1 MKAKNAA
8 AVTLALLFIFALLF
22 SLFFVI
28 VEADHD
34 CAHDDCFVCRV
45 LCSVENALSKIF
57 LLLIASGVAAIALF
71 SMILFHRAFIRRA
84 FFATP
89 VAMKVKITD

>member
-1 MKAKNAA
+1 MKSKNAT
-8 AVTLALLFIFALLF
+8 AVMLALLFIFALLF

-28 VEADHD
+28 LEADHD

-45 LCSVENALSKIF
+45 ICSVENALSKVF
-57 LLLIASGVAAIALF
+57 LPLIASGVAAIALF
-71 SMILFHRAFIRRA
+71 LMILFHRAFMHRA
-84 FFATP
+84 VFATP